1 MNGDEGTRLDNGTA
15 LPSHMAALESRKAT
29 GILVANLVL
38 LNFLAVPRSILEGEN
53 LGYKRMGISA
63 VLAIVGGGLM
73 VLAVKTGT
81 GLPGVALAMVVAT
94 VLTAVTYL
102 FIVRAYVPCFGLRR
116 PSRGE
121 VRAFLGLSGWFL
133 GWRLVIKALRTGDV
147 VVLGFADSAELV
159 SVYALTR
166 YVPETLITFV
176 AMVVMGVAPGLG
188 GLIGS
193 GDLRKSAAVR
203 ADLMSFAWILVTVS
217 GVGVLLWNRSFVELW
232 VGSEFSAGDLAN
244 LLIAILVAQFVF
256 VRTDAHIIDLTLDL
270 RSKVFVGVLAG
281 VVSVGLSTAF
291 VLAGGGIIGLCA
303 GFLIGRGILTF
314 AYPAIVG
321 RALEIPFT
329 GQVGRA
335 LRPGIVTALL
345 FALGLAAG
353 QQVGVDSWLA
363 LAGVSSATVL
373 VVGPIAYFAGLDRQG
388 RDRIMKRV
396 RRVSETFRTGG
407 GS

>member
-1 MNGDEGTRLDNGTA
+1 
-15 LPSHMAALESRKAT
+15 
-29 GILVANLVL
+29 
-38 LNFLAVPRSILEGEN
+38 
-53 LGYKRMGISA
+53 
-63 VLAIVGGGLM
+63 
-73 VLAVKTGT
+73 
-81 GLPGVALAMVVAT
+81 
-94 VLTAVTYL
+94 
-102 FIVRAYVPCFGLRR
+102 
-116 PSRGE
+116 
-121 VRAFLGLSGWFL
+121 
-133 GWRLVIKALRTGDV
+133 
-147 VVLGFADSAELV
+147 
-159 SVYALTR
+159 
-166 YVPETLITFV
+166 
-176 AMVVMGVAPGLG
+176 
-188 GLIGS
+188 
-193 GDLRKSAAVR
+193 
-203 ADLMSFAWILVTVS
+203 
-217 GVGVLLWNRSFVELW
+217 
-232 VGSEFSAGDLAN
+232 
-244 LLIAILVAQFVF
+244 VAQFVF

-281 VVSVGLSTAF
+281 IVSVGLSTAF

-345 FALGLAAG
+345 FALGLAGG

-363 LAGVSSATVL
+363 LAGVSIATVL

-388 RDRIMKRV
+388 RDRIMTRV